1 MVAKQDTV
9 VIRIDKALLDGLT
22 HGARTSPRLRMNHN
36 FHYGPA
42 DTLQRMLNAME
53 PGTYVRPHKHENP
66 DKREV
71 FFALRGKLCVVEFND
86 SGEIAD
92 YTVLDSTNQNYGAEI
107 PQRTWHTII
116 SLEAGSVAYEV
127 KDGPYDPEN
136 DKNFATWAPEEN
148 SPEAN
153 EYLRLL
159 IAKLTLSIQ

>member
-1 MVAKQDTV
+1 M
-9 VIRIDKALLDGLT
+9 IHIDSALLDDLT
-22 HGARTSPRLRMNHN
+22 LKARTSPRLRVTYN
-36 FHYGPA
+36 FHFGPA

-86 SGEIAD
+86 SGDITD
-92 YTVLDSTNQNYGAEI
+92 YTVLDSANQNYGAEI

-116 SLEAGSVAYEV
+116 SLETGSVAYEV

-136 DKNFATWAPEEN
+136 DKNFASWAPEEN
-148 SPEAN
+148 SNEAE
-153 EYLRLL
+153 EYLSRL
-159 IAKLTLSIQ
+159 ISKLNLSIH